1 VRVGYR
7 VTKEKVLKT
16 SYPKG
21 TITKINN
28 DYVVVVWDTVN
39 GHWHYTPVQAVKL
52 ELIECANEDR

>member
-1 VRVGYR
+1 MKVGDR

-16 SYPKG
+16 SHPMG

-39 GHWHYTPVQAVKL
+39 GHWHYTPEQAKSL
-52 ELIECANEDR
+52 EILNEGG